1 MKSWLE
7 MKQELEHLSYD
18 EKLSAARRALG
29 DSLGVLKR
37 LYPNEWGRVLF
48 CIFSSAVAAD
58 GTLSEAEE
66 RFIGA
71 LLDLP
76 PHSVKMIAAGY
87 NTATDDFVDQLVD
100 YLPDGE
106 REALILL
113 VACVTACDENISR
126 KENAFVERLIA
137 R

>member
-1 MKSWLE
+1 MNSWNE
-7 MKQELEHLSYD
+7 MKRELMNKGFE
-18 EKLSAARRALG
+18 EKLQVAKGALDG
-29 DSLGVLKR
+29 SLHVLKR

-48 CIFSSAVAAD
+48 CLFASAIAAD

-76 PHSVKMIAAGY
+76 THSVKMIAAGY
-87 NTATDDFVDQLVD
+87 TAATDDFVDQLVD
-100 YLPDGE
+100 YLPDEE

-113 VACVTACDENISR
+113 VACVAACDETMTR
-126 KENAFVERLIA
+126 KESAFVERLIA